1 MKHKP
6 PIPVSIAA
14 MILGGCTVGP
24 NYRAPE
30 LPVPAAWTDSA
41 PAQAGPDGPW
51 WESFGAPILTELV
64 ARSAAANTD
73 LRIAIHRLRQAR
85 AQRGVISAALLPRA
99 DLTGSFSNSRFS
111 ENGFL
116 TGLREPGS
124 EGELPGAIAPGQ
136 EINLY
141 QVGLDASWEIDL
153 FGRNR
158 RAVEAA
164 DAEVAAAGFGVGDVL
179 LTVAAEV
186 ADGYAQLRGV
196 QARIALAHRTLA
208 AVQETLSVVAEQAS
222 AGLAS
227 DLDLSRAQ
235 TQMYTTAARIPE
247 LEAAERTAIRRL
259 EVLIGAMPGTLDQQL
274 TRAADMPSAPEAL
287 DAGIPSDVLRRRPDV
302 RIAERRL
309 AAATARVGV
318 ATADLFP
325 RFSLTG
331 SFGLQSQ
338 ELGDLPSGDSRF
350 WVIGPS
356 VRWPILD
363 MGRVRANIQVQDAR
377 SAQALA
383 AYEGTVLRALSDV
396 EIALVRLSRERAR
409 AMQLDQAAKSARRST
424 ELAEE
429 LYRGGLLEFLDLL
442 DARRTQYL
450 AEDAATQANAAVVSN
465 TVALYRTLGGGWE
478 HQTDTTQAATDR
490 GAARATDQ
498 PFVPRISQHT
508 IR

>member
-1 MKHKP
+1 MTRHP
-6 PIPVSIAA
+6 HITVFLTA
-14 MILGGCTVGP
+14 MALGGCTAGP
-24 NYRAPE
+24 NYRPPE
-30 LPVPAAWTDSA
+30 LPVPAAWTDGSH
-41 PAQAGPDGPW
+41 AQASPDGPW
-51 WESFGAPILTELV
+51 WESFGDPILTGLV

-73 LRIAIHRLRQAR
+73 LRIAVHRLREAR
-85 AQRGVISAALLPRA
+85 AQRGVVSAALLPQV
-99 DLTGSFSNSRFS
+99 DLNGSFSNSRFS

-124 EGELPGAIAPGQ
+124 EGGLPGAIAPGQ
-136 EINLY
+136 QINLC
-141 QVGLDASWEIDL
+141 QVGLDASWEIDI

-164 DAEVAAAGFGVGDVL
+164 DAEIAAAGFGVGDVL

-196 QARIALAHRTLA
+196 QARLALAHRTLA
-208 AVQETLSVVAEQAS
+208 AVQETLSVVTEQAS

-235 TQMYTTAARIPE
+235 TQVYTTAARIPD
-247 LEAAERTAIRRL
+247 LEAAERTAVRRL
-259 EVLIGAMPGTLDQQL
+259 EVLIGAMPGTLDSQL
-274 TRAADMPSAPEAL
+274 SRAADIPSSPEAL

-309 AAATARVGV
+309 ASATARVGV

-338 ELGDLPSGDSRF
+338 ELGNLPSGDSRF
-350 WVIGPS
+350 WAIGPS

-363 MGRVRANIQVQDAR
+363 FGRVRANIRVQDAR

-409 AMQLDQAAKSARRST
+409 AVQLDRAAGSARRST

-450 AEDAATQANAAVVSN
+450 AEDAATQATAAVVSD
-465 TVALYRTLGGGWE
+465 TVALYRALGGGWQE
-478 HQTDTTQAATDR
+478 QAESTQAAANR
-490 GAARATDQ
+490 
-498 PFVPRISQHT
+498 
-508 IR
+508 